1 MAEGVE
7 LATAWVRL
15 VPSIEG
21 LQKNLAE
28 SFAPIEGEAEQTG
41 KRAGGK
47 MSAGLKAGA
56 ALAAAGVVAGFAG
69 LYQIGATMDDVT
81 DTIRVGTGASG
92 EALDALTESAKNV
105 AAEVPADFEKVGSTI
120 ADLNTRLGL
129 SGSTLET
136 VASQYLEAGRILG
149 QDVDIQATSAAFSAF
164 RIEGDGVTAAMDT
177 LFQVSQAT
185 GVGMNELAAGVQANA
200 PALQNLGFS
209 FEDTVALVGSL
220 DKAGLN
226 ANAVMAS
233 MSKGLV
239 TLARDGEQPQEAF
252 KRVTGELQG
261 FIEKGDTASALDLAS
276 QVFGTRGAS
285 QFVGALQS
293 GALNMEDLM
302 AATGATGDTIL
313 GVGAETQDFAE
324 TWKIL
329 MNQATLAIEPLATA
343 IFTGLGDALSSM
355 MPFLQDFGGWL
366 SENLWVFG
374 AVAAVIAVPLVA
386 AFVAW
391 TASIWASTVALLA
404 NPMTWIV
411 IAVMALIAAIVLL
424 VMNWDA
430 VVAWI
435 TEIWAGFIGWITEV
449 INGFVAWWNEL
460 WGGFGAWV
468 ASVWQG
474 FTGWLMQIWTGFTA
488 WIQSVIDGFVGWWNG
503 IWEGV
508 GSFFTM
514 LWAGIVMAVQLYI
527 GLVRTI
533 ITTVLN
539 VIVGIWNAIWG
550 GIVAYFTG
558 IWNGIIAAVRMFGD
572 FFRSAF
578 DGIAGFVRSA
588 FNGVLGAVKGPI
600 NAIIALVNQAIG
612 SLNNLRVTIPDWVPF
627 VGGQTWGLSLP
638 KIPMLAEGGTIMRS
652 GTVIVGER
660 GPELLRLPAGAVVDP
675 DISRAESSGGA
686 DVTVVAAPEFDYV
699 RLAREVVREI
709 RWASA

>member
-1 MAEGVE
+1 MTQGAE

-15 VPSIEG
+15 VPSVEG
-21 LQKNLAE
+21 LQRNLAE
-28 SFAPIEGEAEQTG
+28 AFSPVEGEAEQTG

-81 DTIRVGTGASG
+81 DTIRVGTGAQG
-92 EALDALTESAKNV
+92 EALAGLTESAKNV
-105 AAEVPADFEKVGSTI
+105 ASQVPAEFQKVGTTI

-149 QDVDIQATSAAFSAF
+149 QDVDIQSTSAAFSAF
-164 RIEGDGVTAAMDT
+164 RIEGDAVSGAMDT

-200 PALQNLGFS
+200 PALQNLGFG

-252 KRVTGELQG
+252 KRVTGELQS
-261 FIEKGDTASALDLAS
+261 FIDKGDTASALDLAS

-313 GVGAETQDFAE
+313 GVGEETQDFAE
-324 TWKIL
+324 TWQIL
-329 MNQATLAIEPLATA
+329 MNKATLAIEPLATA
-343 IFTGLGDALSSM
+343 IFTGLGDALSGM
-355 MPFLQDFGGWL
+355 MPFLTEFGSWL

-374 AVAAVIAVPLVA
+374 AVAVVIAVPLVA

-404 NPMTWIV
+404 NPLTWVVLAIV
-411 IAVMALIAAIVLL
+411 ALIAAVVLL

-435 TEIWAGFIGWITEV
+435 TEIWAGFIAWITTV
-449 INGFVAWWNEL
+449 IDGFVVWWNGL
-460 WGGFGAWV
+460 WEGFGAWV
-468 ASVWQG
+468 ASVWEG
-474 FTGWLMQIWTGFTA
+474 FTGWLTQIWTGFIA
-488 WIQSVIDGFVGWWNG
+488 WVQSVVDGFVGWWNG
-503 IWEGV
+503 VWSTV
-508 GSFFTM
+508 GAFFEA
-514 LWAGIVMAVQLYI
+514 LWAGIVAAVQLYI
-527 GLVRTI
+527 NVVRTI
-533 ITTVLN
+533 IATVLS
-539 VIVGIWNAIWG
+539 VIVGIWN
-550 GIVAYFTG
+550 G
-558 IWNGIIAAVRMFGD
+558 IWNGIASFFAGIWKGIVSAVQSFGG

-578 DGIAGFVRSA
+578 DGIAGFVRGA
-588 FNGVLGAVKGPI
+588 FNGVLGAIRGPI
-600 NAIIALVNQAIG
+600 NGIISLVNQAITG
-612 SLNNLRVTIPDWVPF
+612 LNGLRVDIPDWVPG
-627 VGGQTWGLSLP
+627 VGDQRFGLNLP
-638 KIPMLAEGGTIMRS
+638 RIPMLADGGTLTRAGS
-652 GTVIVGER
+652 VLVGEE
-660 GPELLRLPAGAVVDP
+660 GPEILDLPRGAQVVPLERAGSGSGGVTYNVTNPDPAVVVEMLMQ
-675 DISRAESSGGA
+675 RMSG
-686 DVTVVAAPEFDYV
+686 
-699 RLAREVVREI
+699 RLAT
-709 RWASA
+709 A